1 MKIILT
7 GATGYIGKRLLP
19 VLVEN
24 GHEVVCCV
32 RDLKR
37 FNIPQSLKL
46 KVTAIEVDL
55 SNPTS
60 LSKIPQ
66 DIEAGYYLVHS
77 MSKKD
82 YLKTELDC
90 AVNFRKSLAKTNIK
104 HLIYLSGIVNEK
116 TLSRPVSYTHL
127 TLPTSY
133 AV

>member
-1 MKIILT
+1 MKILLT

-24 GHEVVCCV
+24 GHQVVCCV

-37 FNIPQSLKL
+37 FNIPQSLRL
-46 KVTAIEVDL
+46 KVSAIEVDL
-55 SNPTS
+55 RNLSS

-77 MSKKD
+77 MAKKD

-90 AVNFRKSLAKTNIK
+90 ALNFENQ
-104 HLIYLSGIVNEK
+104 
-116 TLSRPVSYTHL
+116 
-127 TLPTSY
+127 
-133 AV
+133 